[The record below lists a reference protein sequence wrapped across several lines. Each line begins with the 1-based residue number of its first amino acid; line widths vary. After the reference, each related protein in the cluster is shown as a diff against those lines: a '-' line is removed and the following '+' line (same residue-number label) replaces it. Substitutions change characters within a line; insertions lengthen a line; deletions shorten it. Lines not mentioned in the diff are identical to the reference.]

1 MINVVICGGYSPGAR
16 ILRAAVRNVAQ
27 CGEVKVITLC
37 PALAG
42 FGKSVEEISSLD
54 PTNTVVVDACEG
66 GCGNQGLAKFGVKPK
81 AVAIMD
87 KYPAMTERNVKL
99 AEEKIRSFLKEVQG

>member
-16 ILRAAVRNVAQ
+16 ILRAAIRNVARNT
-27 CGEVKVITLC
+27 EVRVITVC

-42 FGKSVEEISSLD
+42 YENAIEEISSLD
-54 PTNTVVVDACEG
+54 PANTVVVDACEG

-87 KYPAMTERNVKL
+87 KYPMVSERTIKA
-99 AEEKIRSFLKEVQG
+99 AEDKINSFLKEVQG